1 MDVYGILLMVV
12 LTMLGYVISSNGT
25 LKYVINLINSFLFYV
40 SIPLTTII
48 KISFM
53 NNESEFLITLAISL
67 LHIFTILIVSFV
79 IAKMYVGFIDA
90 ISISIALSMP
100 NAGYLAIP
108 LSIILFGNPLY
119 VIPYMIAFNLFLPFL
134 VIVLTYIVTT
144 KKENG
149 KSVYIKTFPGLF
161 AISIAMIFRF
171 LKIQTQNIA
180 IINHIDN
187 FLTYSFYLS
196 FIVIGSSL
204 KEFGFNDVINNLK
217 ILKITCFI
225 KYLLSPLLS
234 AMIIYITLNYMKI
247 NDMYIHGTM
256 LQSIMPPAIANI
268 IVGKVFKLNE
278 KLISMLLLLLT
289 PISIATSIFLWG
301 ILL

>member
-1 MDVYGILLMVV
+1 MDVYGILLMVI
-12 LTMLGYVISSNGT
+12 LTMLGYVISSNRT

-40 SIPLTTII
+40 SIPFTTII
-48 KISFM
+48 RISFM
-53 NNESEFLITLAISL
+53 NNESEFLIALVISL
-67 LHIFTILIVSFV
+67 LHIFTILIISFV
-79 IAKMYVGFIDA
+79 IARMYVGFIDA
-90 ISISIALSMP
+90 ISISISLSMP

-108 LSIILFGNPLY
+108 LSIILFNNSLY
-119 VIPYMIAFNLFLPFL
+119 VIPYMMAFNLFLPFL

-144 KKENG
+144 RKENSKG
-149 KSVYIKTFPGLF
+149 IYIKTFPGLF
-161 AISIAMIFRF
+161 AISIAIIFRF
-171 LKIQTQNIA
+171 LKIQIQNVA

-204 KEFGFNDVINNLK
+204 KEFNFNDAINNLK
-217 ILKITCFI
+217 ILKITCFM

-234 AMIIYITLNYMKI
+234 IMMIYITLNYMKI
-247 NDMYIHGTM
+247 NDMYIHGIM
-256 LQSIMPPAIANI
+256 LQSIMPPAITNI
-268 IVGKVFKLNE
+268 IIGKVFKLNE

-289 PISIATSIFLWG
+289 PISIVTSIFLWG